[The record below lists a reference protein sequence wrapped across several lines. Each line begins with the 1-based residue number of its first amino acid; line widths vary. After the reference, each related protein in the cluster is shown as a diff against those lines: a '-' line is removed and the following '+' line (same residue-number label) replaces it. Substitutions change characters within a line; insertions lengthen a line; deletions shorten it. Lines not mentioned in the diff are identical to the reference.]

1 MELHHHFSHEHPLE
15 FIEEHNLKSEKA
27 NCSGCGEQVSGPSF
41 SCTECGFYLD
51 KKCFEASSEVNHPF
65 HPYHNLKLLASPP
78 YIGSW
83 AICAFCDRRCENF
96 VYHCSCKLDLHVKC
110 ALFSKTIAE
119 NKIGELEGVSQKD
132 LLVSSENGSKE
143 LEETNCFACRKPL
156 LDSPFIS
163 FDSRFQLHKK
173 CLHLPIEVNHL
184 FHSQHPLVLQFNSQ
198 RLPCQI
204 CQITQPRGLVYCCSP
219 CEFTLH
225 IACVERPTT
234 LDLPCHREHS
244 LVLQLNLKSLLCQ
257 ICHETHDLSP
267 AYYCSACKFGLH
279 VKCVSPKPS
288 IKGEIHEHPFTL
300 FWRQVPFICDAC
312 GTSGDFISY
321 ICSPCGLIVHEKC
334 ISVQPIIKRFP
345 RHGHPISHTF
355 IHRKHEIKSWKCRIC
370 YEEVNSKHG
379 CYCCSDCNYIVHTNC
394 GIKDYSWYDIVVD
407 ELEEAGELLNNS
419 AFVVIRETKL
429 GENIVI
435 PTEIKHLSHHHNL
448 IFSNDIEGDR
458 YCDGCVLF
466 ITNSFYHCAQ
476 CDFFL
481 HKSCAKLPK
490 KMYNWDHIHQR
501 PLTLDLHAV
510 LFCRRCLFEF
520 NNCFSYDCNVC
531 EDRYCVHC
539 VQISDTSTCQGHEHR
554 LFFYDKYEGQCNGCG
569 ENLEHA
575 YACKECNF
583 AVEFDCLTLPDKIQH
598 KCDEHPL
605 KLTYGEDNIYSKYHY
620 CDICERRRNPSRWF
634 YRCAVCDNSAHK
646 DCVIDAYSY
655 MKLGKTYTA
664 KDHPHPLT
672 FTRKIYDYPPECHI
686 CEEHCEDLSAECL
699 ENGCSYIVHW
709 KCIEPYRKDILQWLR
724 WRPKGE
730 DKEVHD

>member
-27 NCSGCGEQVSGPSF
+27 NCSGCGEKVSGPSY
-41 SCTECGFYLD
+41 SCTECEFYLD
-51 KKCFEASSEVNHPF
+51 KKCFEASPEVNHPF
-65 HPYHNLKLLASPP
+65 HPNHSLKLLASPP
-78 YIGSW
+78 YIRLW

-163 FDSRFQLHKK
+163 FDSRFHLHKK
-173 CLHLPIEVNHL
+173 CLDLPIEVNHL

-204 CQITQPRGLVYCCSP
+204 CQITQPRGLAYCCSP

-244 LVLQLNLKSLLCQ
+244 LILQLNLKSLLCQ
-257 ICHETHDLSP
+257 ICHETRDLSP

-279 VKCVSPKPS
+279 VQCVSPAPI

-300 FWRQVPFICDAC
+300 FWRQVPFICDTC
-312 GTSGDFISY
+312 GTSGDCISY

-334 ISVQPIIKRFP
+334 ISN
-345 RHGHPISHTF
+345 
-355 IHRKHEIKSWKCRIC
+355 CRIY

-379 CYCCSDCNYIVHTNC
+379 CCCCSDCNYIVHTNC
-394 GIKDYSWYDIVVD
+394 GIEDYRWYQIFDD
-407 ELEEAGELLNNS
+407 GSEETGELLNNS
-419 AFVVIRETKL
+419 AFDVIKEAKL
-429 GENIVI
+429 GENDVI
-435 PTEIKHLSHHHNL
+435 TTEIKHLSHPHNL
-448 IFSNDIEGDR
+448 IFSNDVKDDK

-466 ITNSFYHCAQ
+466 ISTSFYRCAQ

-481 HKSCAKLPK
+481 HKSCAELPK
-490 KMYNWDHIHQR
+490 KMYDWHHIHQL
-501 PLTLDLHAV
+501 PLTLNLHADFLCGDCV
-510 LFCRRCLFEF
+510 LEF

-531 EDRYCVHC
+531 ENRICVPW
-539 VQISDTSTCQGHEHR
+539 HEHC
-554 LFFYDKYEGQCNGCG
+554 LFPYEKYEGQCNGCG
-569 ENLEHA
+569 RNLEYA

-583 AVEFDCLTLPDKIQH
+583 AVEYGCLTLSDKIKH
-598 KCDEHPL
+598 KGDEHPL

-620 CDICERRRNPSRWF
+620 CDICERRRNPSHWF
-634 YRCAVCDNSAHK
+634 YRCAICDNSAHK

-686 CEEHCEDLSAECL
+686 
-699 ENGCSYIVHW
+699 Y
-709 KCIEPYRKDILQWLR
+709 PYRKDILRFW
-724 WRPKGE
+724 
-730 DKEVHD
+730 